1 MDSKDVRNVILALFV
16 LIAGIFILMQIAAG
30 YISGISVSGVKLV
43 SGGIVSS
50 VQSISTLF
58 ILGFSA
64 LLVLLIPLYVYAR
77 SNEKKQAEKQKRL
90 EEQRRMAEMRQRQLL
105 SERMREQRA
114 YAQERYQQRY
124 PQQRRRR

>member
-1 MDSKDVRNVILALFV
+1 MDSKDVRSVILALFV

-30 YISGISVSGVKLV
+30 YIAGMSISGVKLV

-50 VQSISTLF
+50 VQSIGTFF

-64 LLVLLIPLYVYAR
+64 LLVLLVPLYMLVR
-77 SNEKKQAEKQKRL
+77 SKEKQRAEKQKRL

-105 SERMREQRA
+105 SERMQQRM
-114 YAQERYQQRY
+114 QQRY
-124 PQQRRRR
+124 PQRYPQRRRRQ